1 MAETAGERKV
11 VGAVWT
17 LAAILGIASAF
28 LIQPVAEWG
37 GFGIVLAVLLALL
50 GATGLWM
57 LATGRGRIYGSS
69 TSVKSQRILAVIGLI
84 GSSLLI
90 LTYLLGDWASWTA
103 SDVLSISIWVALG
116 AMFIDGLVSSR
127 RRS

>member
-17 LAAILGIASAF
+17 LAAILGIVSAF